1 MHLRLSDL
9 QTKKIINVN
18 DGKNVGNIV
27 DINIYENG
35 SIESLIIESSKR
47 IFSLNKEL
55 DIHIYWKDITKIGED
70 VILVKTGNNE

>member
-27 DINIYENG
+27 DVNIYENG
-35 SIESLIIESSKR
+35 SIESLIIESSKG

>member
-27 DINIYENG
+27 DVNIYENG
-35 SIESLIIESSKR
+35 SIESLIIESSKG

-55 DIHIYWKDITKIGED
+55 DSHIY
-70 VILVKTGNNE
+70 